1 MPTWGREQVFP
12 PPMAGTGPSL
22 ASKPTSDLDEQ
33 TEQEIM
39 ATFQTIHARTG
50 VTILLVTHTT
60 QLVPYG
66 TRSLAMA
73 GGTIVNGRDLTRS

>member
-1 MPTWGREQVFP
+1 MPTWGRERVFP

-50 VTILLVTHTT
+50 VTILLVTHPT
-60 QLVPYG
+60 QLISFG
-66 TRSLAMA
+66 TRALRMQS
-73 GGTIVNGRDLTRS
+73 GQIVAADG